1 MNSTDNS
8 EGAHEVLVLDS
19 NTTRFWNVKKYTL
32 NWLLQSHSQDK
43 FVPRP
48 DTDPTLLVRFIT
60 PLNEHSIYSSSV
72 MRGVSKLSQIS
83 LSRSKFIEALL

>member
-1 MNSTDNS
+1 MNTTDNS

-32 NWLLQSHSQDK
+32 SWQLHSHSQDK

-48 DTDPTLLVRFIT
+48 DTDPTLLV
-60 PLNEHSIYSSSV
+60 
-72 MRGVSKLSQIS
+72 
-83 LSRSKFIEALL
+83 